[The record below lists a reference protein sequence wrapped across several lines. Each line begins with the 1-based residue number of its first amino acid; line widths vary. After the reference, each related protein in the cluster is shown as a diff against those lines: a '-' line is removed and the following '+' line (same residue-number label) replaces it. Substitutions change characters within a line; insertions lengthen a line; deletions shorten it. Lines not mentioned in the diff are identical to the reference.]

1 MLYFQHSPTARSLV
15 VAKLL
20 DEHGAPVRGA
30 ADKIA
35 GARVKETTKVGMCSV
50 AAEHTRVDGPCDVAV
65 APARHAF

>member
-1 MLYFQHSPTARSLV
+1 MFYFQHSPTARRLA

-20 DEHGAPVRGA
+20 DEHIAPVRDT

-35 GARVKETTKVGMCSV
+35 DAYFKKINVIGMCGI
-50 AAEHTRVDGPCDVAV
+50 ATEHAKVKVPCDVAV